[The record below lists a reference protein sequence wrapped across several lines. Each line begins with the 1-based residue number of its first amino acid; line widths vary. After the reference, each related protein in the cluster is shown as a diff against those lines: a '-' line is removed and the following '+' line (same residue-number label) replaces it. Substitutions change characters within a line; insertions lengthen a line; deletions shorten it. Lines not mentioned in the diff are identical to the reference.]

1 MNPALLLLADSRLPA
16 GGHAHSG
23 GTERAIASGAVF
35 DVPSLAR
42 FLRGRLHTTGALA
55 ATLTAAAHT
64 HATTPTTTPPTPPT
78 SPPDVPPP
86 TTRPHATTPPP
97 GATSQPTPPA
107 SAAPRAVGASP
118 AVGGSLP
125 VVAAALTAR
134 VQTAALPGPPVP
146 GASSADPATAGTRPT
161 TPPQPP
167 SSASTA
173 ITEPAPGI
181 VPPGTGS
188 GGGLVAS
195 PWGTGKPGAEP
206 PSGPRAVAEPPS
218 GPRAVAEV
226 GQAVPESPW
235 VLLDAEVDARTA
247 SPAQRDAS
255 RTQGRLLLRVARRV
269 WPSPVLEELA
279 RAVPSPHHPIALGA
293 VAHAAGATAEEA
305 AMAAAYHAISGPA
318 TAAVR
323 LLGLDPVA
331 VHGLL
336 ADLTPDLTAIAT
348 QAHLAVT
355 NARATAMADTD
366 STGHPNV
373 ADADSTTRPD
383 VADADSTGHSGVTSQ
398 TPDPADPRPWLG
410 ALPAYSSPALDLL
423 AEQHARAEVRLFVS

>member
-23 GTERAIASGAVF
+23 GTEQAITSGAVS

-55 ATLTAAAHT
+55 ATLTAAAHAQ
-64 HATTPTTTPPTPPT
+64 ATTTASPPVTASPVTSPSTSPAPNGPTP
-78 SPPDVPPP
+78 
-86 TTRPHATTPPP
+86 R
-97 GATSQPTPPA
+97 
-107 SAAPRAVGASP
+107 
-118 AVGGSLP
+118 
-125 VVAAALTAR
+125 
-134 VQTAALPGPPVP
+134 
-146 GASSADPATAGTRPT
+146 
-161 TPPQPP
+161 
-167 SSASTA
+167 
-173 ITEPAPGI
+173 
-181 VPPGTGS
+181 
-188 GGGLVAS
+188 
-195 PWGTGKPGAEP
+195 
-206 PSGPRAVAEPPS
+206 
-218 GPRAVAEV
+218 
-226 GQAVPESPW
+226 SPW

-247 SPAQRDAS
+247 APAQREAS

-279 RAVPSPHHPIALGA
+279 RAVPSPHHPIALGS

-348 QAHLAVT
+348 EAHLTVT
-355 NARATAMADTD
+355 NALSTADLTVTD
-366 STGHPNV
+366 ARSTAANPASTAHPGL
-373 ADADSTTRPD
+373 TIQP
-383 VADADSTGHSGVTSQ
+383 
-398 TPDPADPRPWLG
+398 PDPADPRPWLA

>member
-23 GTERAIASGAVF
+23 GTEQAITSGAVS

-64 HATTPTTTPPTPPT
+64 QATTTASPPVTASPVTSPSTSPAPNGPTP
-78 SPPDVPPP
+78 
-86 TTRPHATTPPP
+86 R
-97 GATSQPTPPA
+97 
-107 SAAPRAVGASP
+107 
-118 AVGGSLP
+118 
-125 VVAAALTAR
+125 
-134 VQTAALPGPPVP
+134 
-146 GASSADPATAGTRPT
+146 
-161 TPPQPP
+161 
-167 SSASTA
+167 
-173 ITEPAPGI
+173 
-181 VPPGTGS
+181 
-188 GGGLVAS
+188 
-195 PWGTGKPGAEP
+195 
-206 PSGPRAVAEPPS
+206 
-218 GPRAVAEV
+218 
-226 GQAVPESPW
+226 SPW

-247 SPAQRDAS
+247 APAQREAS

-279 RAVPSPHHPIALGA
+279 RAVPSPHHPIALGS

-348 QAHLAVT
+348 EAHLTVT
-355 NARATAMADTD
+355 NALSTADLTVTD
-366 STGHPNV
+366 ARSTAANPASTAHPGL
-373 ADADSTTRPD
+373 TIQP
-383 VADADSTGHSGVTSQ
+383 
-398 TPDPADPRPWLG
+398 PDPADPRPWLA

>member
-1 MNPALLLLADSRLPA
+1 MNPALLLLADSRFPA

-42 FLRGRLHTTGALA
+42 FLHGRLHTTGALT

-64 HATTPTTTPPTPPT
+64 HATTT
-78 SPPDVPPP
+78 SPPIPQPPITPPP
-86 TTRPHATTPPP
+86 TTPATTSIPPP
-97 GATSQPTPPA
+97 AAAPPTTSASNLPPAATRSPATSPP
-107 SAAPRAVGASP
+107 S
-118 AVGGSLP
+118 
-125 VVAAALTAR
+125 T
-134 VQTAALPGPPVP
+134 
-146 GASSADPATAGTRPT
+146 DAGTR
-161 TPPQPP
+161 
-167 SSASTA
+167 ANA
-173 ITEPAPGI
+173 G
-181 VPPGTGS
+181 
-188 GGGLVAS
+188 
-195 PWGTGKPGAEP
+195 
-206 PSGPRAVAEPPS
+206 
-218 GPRAVAEV
+218 V
-226 GQAVPESPW
+226 GQPVSGSPW

-247 SPAQRDAS
+247 APAQRDAS

-293 VAHAAGATAEEA
+293 VAYAAGATAEEA

-336 ADLTPDLTAIAT
+336 ADLTPHLTAIAT
-348 QAHLAVT
+348 EAHLTVT
-355 NARATAMADTD
+355 KARSTA
-366 STGHPNV
+366 V
-373 ADADSTTRPD
+373 ADAESSTHPGFPSRP
-383 VADADSTGHSGVTSQ
+383 
-398 TPDPADPRPWLG
+398 PDPADPRPWLA

>member
-23 GTERAIASGAVF
+23 GTEQAITSGAVF

-55 ATLTAAAHT
+55 AILTAAAHN
-64 HATTPTTTPPTPPT
+64 HAT
-78 SPPDVPPP
+78 
-86 TTRPHATTPPP
+86 A
-97 GATSQPTPPA
+97 
-107 SAAPRAVGASP
+107 
-118 AVGGSLP
+118 
-125 VVAAALTAR
+125 
-134 VQTAALPGPPVP
+134 
-146 GASSADPATAGTRPT
+146 
-161 TPPQPP
+161 PPQPP

-173 ITEPAPGI
+173 AEPAPGTA
-181 VPPGTGS
+181 PPG
-188 GGGLVAS
+188 
-195 PWGTGKPGAEP
+195 PG
-206 PSGPRAVAEPPS
+206 
-218 GPRAVAEV
+218 
-226 GQAVPESPW
+226 SPW

-255 RTQGRLLLRVARRV
+255 RTQGRLLLRVARRM

-279 RAVPSPHHPIALGA
+279 GAVPSPHHPIALGA

-305 AMAAAYHAISGPA
+305 AMAAAYHAVSGPA

-336 ADLTPDLTAIAT
+336 ADLAPDLAAVAAE
-348 QAHLAVT
+348 AHLAVT
-355 NARATAMADTD
+355 NARTTA
-366 STGHPNV
+366 V
-373 ADADSTTRPD
+373 ADVGSTAVADVDSAAVADVDSAGRPD
-383 VADADSTGHSGVTSQ
+383 VASGA
-398 TPDPADPRPWLG
+398 ADPRPWLG

-423 AEQHARAEVRLFVS
+423 AEQHARAEIRLFVS

>member
-42 FLRGRLHTTGALA
+42 FLHGRLHTTGALT

-64 HATTPTTTPPTPPT
+64 HATTTFPPIPQPPITPPPATPATTSTPPPAAAPPTTSASDLPPAAPQSPATNAGPVT
-78 SPPDVPPP
+78 SPP
-86 TTRPHATTPPP
+86 
-97 GATSQPTPPA
+97 S
-107 SAAPRAVGASP
+107 
-118 AVGGSLP
+118 
-125 VVAAALTAR
+125 
-134 VQTAALPGPPVP
+134 TAART
-146 GASSADPATAGTRPT
+146 STDAGTRADAR
-161 TPPQPP
+161 P
-167 SSASTA
+167 SSNP
-173 ITEPAPGI
+173 E
-181 VPPGTGS
+181 
-188 GGGLVAS
+188 
-195 PWGTGKPGAEP
+195 
-206 PSGPRAVAEPPS
+206 PRAA
-218 GPRAVAEV
+218 AEV
-226 GQAVPESPW
+226 GQPVSGSPW

-247 SPAQRDAS
+247 APAQRDAS

-293 VAHAAGATAEEA
+293 VAYAAGATAEEA

-348 QAHLAVT
+348 EAHLTVT
-355 NARATAMADTD
+355 KARSTA
-366 STGHPNV
+366 V
-373 ADADSTTRPD
+373 ADAESSTHPGFPSRP
-383 VADADSTGHSGVTSQ
+383 
-398 TPDPADPRPWLG
+398 PDPADPRPWLA